1 MICQDQNEDPPL
13 GNQSERRHYLN
24 PFRTGTC
31 TSFPLL
37 APTPQPPVHVVHIN
51 SIANLDD
58 LNTAHNAKLGVSLGS
73 SFGQSIGSPNGTK
86 LGDKLGSKEGMP
98 LGAKRVTILVL

>member
-1 MICQDQNEDPPL
+1 MSASPIIDAKGWDVL
-13 GNQSERRHYLN
+13 ASLVGLNQ
-24 PFRTGTC
+24 G
-31 TSFPLL
+31 
-37 APTPQPPVHVVHIN
+37 VG
-51 SIANLDD
+51 
-58 LNTAHNAKLGVSLGS
+58 GVSLGS